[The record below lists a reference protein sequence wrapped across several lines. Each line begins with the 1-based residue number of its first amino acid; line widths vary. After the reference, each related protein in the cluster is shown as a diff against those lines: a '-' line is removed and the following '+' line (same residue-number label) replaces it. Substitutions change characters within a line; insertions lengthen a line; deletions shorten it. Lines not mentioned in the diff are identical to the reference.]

1 MRNKQMSNDEIE
13 RVSTTI
19 KFIGKIGKNQKIDVK
34 SMYLQPNT
42 FITSIIRMLYKLD
55 NRQNTLELV
64 QNTVDQCLEIIE
76 NDDIESIV
84 KTNFLIDLEKSK
96 EGIRNLKF
104 TYAED
109 TMFCCHLESIIQR
122 IDSKYKK

>member
-76 NDDIESIV
+76 NEEIEPIV

>member
-1 MRNKQMSNDEIE
+1 
-13 RVSTTI
+13 
-19 KFIGKIGKNQKIDVK
+19 
-34 SMYLQPNT
+34 
-42 FITSIIRMLYKLD
+42 MLYKLD

-64 QNTVDQCLEIIE
+64 QKAVEESLEIIE
-76 NDDIESIV
+76 NDDIEPIV

>member
-1 MRNKQMSNDEIE
+1 MSNDEIE